1 MNIIETVGKIAD
13 KLKVRAYIVGG
24 PVRDKLLGI
33 KDYDMDFVVEGDGIK
48 FAGALNKALKGKLT
62 TYRAFGTATIIF
74 NGVGKYKNTFLTTEN
89 RIEVI
94 AKRFSCKKR
103 IDIVT
108 ARKESYKYPAAYP
121 TVRPGTIK
129 DDLSR
134 RDFTINA
141 MAMVINKKGFG
152 GLVDFYG
159 GEKDLKKGMIR
170 VLHDKSFM
178 DDPTRIF
185 RAVRFSVRFGFKIE
199 PHTKKLM
206 KEAVLDGFL
215 GEVNAGRIRKEI
227 ELFLKEKNP
236 GKCLKEFSKLI

>member
-1 MNIIETVGKIAD
+1 MNIIEIVGTIAD
-13 KLKVRAYIVGG
+13 ELKIKAYIVGG
-24 PVRDKLLGI
+24 SVRDKLLGMSN
-33 KDYDMDFVVEGDGIK
+33 YDLDFVVEGDGIK
-48 FAGALNKALKGKLT
+48 FAEVLNKKLKGRLI
-62 TYRAFGTATIIF
+62 TYKAFGTATIELK
-74 NGVGKYKNTFLTTEN
+74 G
-89 RIEVI
+89 
-94 AKRFSCKKR
+94 KR
-103 IDIVT
+103 IDVVT

-121 TVRPGTIK
+121 IVKPGAIK
-129 DDLSR
+129 DDLFR

-141 MAMVINKKGFG
+141 MALAIDKKGLG
-152 GLVDFYG
+152 KLVDFYG
-159 GEKDLKKGMIR
+159 GQKDLTKGVIR

-236 GKCLKEFSKLI
+236 KKCLDVFSKLM

>member
-1 MNIIETVGKIAD
+1 MNIIKIVGKIAD
-13 KLKVRAYIVGG
+13 ELKVKAYIVGG

-33 KDYDMDFVVEGDGIK
+33 ANYDLDFVVEGDGIK
-48 FAGALNKALKGKLT
+48 FAEALNKKLKGKLT
-62 TYRAFGTATIIF
+62 TYRAFGTATIEIK
-74 NGVGKYKNTFLTTEN
+74 G
-89 RIEVI
+89 
-94 AKRFSCKKR
+94 KR

-108 ARKESYKYPAAYP
+108 SRKETYKYPAAYP
-121 TVRPGTIK
+121 TVKPGAIK
-129 DDLSR
+129 DDLFR

-141 MAMVINKKGFG
+141 MAISVNKKNFG
-152 GLVDFYG
+152 KLMDFYG
-159 GEKDLKKGMIR
+159 GQKDLRKGVIK

-206 KEAVLDGFL
+206 KEAVLDGLL
-215 GEVNAGRIRKEI
+215 GEVNAARIRKEI

-236 GKCLKEFSKLI
+236 KKCLDVFSRLM

>member
-1 MNIIETVGKIAD
+1 MNIIEIVGKIAD
-13 KLKVRAYIVGG
+13 KLKIPAYIVGG

-33 KDYDMDFVVEGDGIK
+33 SNCDLDFVVEGDGIK
-48 FAGALNKALKGKLT
+48 FAEALNKKLKGRLT
-62 TYRAFGTATIIF
+62 AYKAFGTATIKLK
-74 NGVGKYKNTFLTTEN
+74 G
-89 RIEVI
+89 
-94 AKRFSCKKR
+94 KR

-108 ARKESYKYPAAYP
+108 SRKETYTHPAAYP
-121 TVRPGTIK
+121 TVKPGAIK
-129 DDLSR
+129 DDLFR

-141 MAMVINKKGFG
+141 MAIGLNKKNFG
-152 GLVDFYG
+152 RLVDFYG
-159 GEKDLKKGMIR
+159 GRKDLKKGIIR
-170 VLHDKSFM
+170 IMHDKSFM

-199 PHTKKLM
+199 PHTKKLI

-236 GKCLKEFSKLI
+236 KKCLEVFTKLV